1 MINPEQENNQKK
13 RHLPV
18 LEKVQLLY
26 I

>member
-18 LEKVQLLY
+18 R
-26 I
+26 